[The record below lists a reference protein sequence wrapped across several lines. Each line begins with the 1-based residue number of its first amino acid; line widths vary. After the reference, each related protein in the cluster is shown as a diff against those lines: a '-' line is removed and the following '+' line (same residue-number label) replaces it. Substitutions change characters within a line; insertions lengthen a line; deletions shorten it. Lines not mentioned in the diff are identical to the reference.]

1 MYKHIL
7 LAVDLEHDS
16 TWQKSLP
23 TAVEYAQAFGST
35 IHVMVVVPDFGMSIV
50 SNFFPKDHKKQ
61 AQDLA
66 IEKLHAWTA
75 ANIPEG
81 IPVQHIVGIG
91 TPYEEIL
98 RVAGEVSVDLVVM
111 GSHRP
116 TMEDYLLGPNAA
128 RVVRHANCSVL
139 VVRD

>member
-35 IHVMVVVPDFGMSIV
+35 IHAMVVVPDFGMSIV
-50 SNFFPKDHKKQ
+50 GSFFPKDHKKQ

-66 IEKLHAWTA
+66 IEKLHAWTSD
-75 ANIPEG
+75 NIPDS
-81 IPVQHIVGIG
+81 IPVQHIVGTVADGNSRGIDAQQLLQTVFQQKSTAIG
-91 TPYEEIL
+91 VTRQI
-98 RVAGEVSVDLVVM
+98 
-111 GSHRP
+111 
-116 TMEDYLLGPNAA
+116 
-128 RVVRHANCSVL
+128 
-139 VVRD
+139 